1 MSESNR
7 GSLGALGIPLA
18 VGLIVSGWLVASSI
32 RHFKD
37 FERYVT
43 VKGLAERE
51 VAADLAIWPVVYSVA
66 GNDLTE
72 LQQRIEQDAARIEA
86 FLLREGFAREEISR
100 SAPRVTD
107 QAPTGSTPSGS
118 VAKERYLV
126 EATVTLR
133 TPKVDAARAA
143 IERSGELV
151 REGVRLLRSWEYN
164 TQYFFTA
171 LDTVKPEM
179 IAEATRDARAA
190 ADKFAQDS
198 GARLGGIRRAQQ
210 GYFSIEDRDAYSPEV
225 KKIRV
230 VTTVEYFLE

>member
-1 MSESNR
+1 MSESGR
-7 GSLGALGIPLA
+7 GASGILGVSVGIGLVLA
-18 VGLIVSGWLVASSI
+18 GWFVGSAI

-51 VAADLAIWPVVYSVA
+51 VAADLAIWPIVHSVS

-72 LQQRIEQDAARIEA
+72 LQARLEADAAKIEA
-86 FLLREGFAREEISR
+86 FLLAEGFARDEISR
-100 SAPRVTD
+100 SAPRVSD
-107 QAPTGSTPSGS
+107 QAPAGTQGGYVP
-118 VAKERYLV
+118 KERYGV
-126 EATVTLR
+126 ESTVTLR
-133 TPKVDAARAA
+133 TAKVDAARRS
-143 IERSGELV
+143 IQRSGALV
-151 REGVRLLRSWEYN
+151 REGVRLLRSYEYD

-179 IAEATRDARAA
+179 IAEATRDARQAA
-190 ADKFAQDS
+190 EKFAQDS
-198 GARLGGIRRAQQ
+198 GAGLGGIRRAQQ
-210 GYFSIEDRDAYSPEV
+210 GYFSIEDRDAFSPER